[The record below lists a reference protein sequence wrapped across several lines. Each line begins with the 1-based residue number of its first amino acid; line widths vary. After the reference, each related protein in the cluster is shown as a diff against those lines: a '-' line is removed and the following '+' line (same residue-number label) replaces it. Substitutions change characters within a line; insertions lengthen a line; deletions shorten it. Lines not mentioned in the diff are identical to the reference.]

1 MDAETKTTDGDDNDQ
16 RHDEREPTELV
27 SPHEQPDIQ
36 RKHPAED
43 EQVRSHE
50 TQTDGRDARDRK
62 RAEQHADGER
72 SGCRGEH
79 DTKQCRVSRGHGDG
93 PRIVEQPRRANDDGP
108 IRTDVRDRAQAVGR
122 IQHPGRELLRHEAR
136 GIVGLEDADDG
147 VAAVA
152 QQHQDEQPSCVLG
165 IANGTRQPE
174 GRPEHR
180 DVQEYLRNG
189 GHGRVGERVAQHQRQ
204 QDHDGGEPPPGG
216 VQTLAQSARKHPV
229 REQCE
234 TDREGRDPK
243 RQANR
248 LRAGQEQQGGER
260 RLQHDEPFRG

>member
-1 MDAETKTTDGDDNDQ
+1 MKLLGAAGIPIRSGSFIGQRAEALGDGIAAQVDAETKTTDGDDNDQ

-93 PRIVEQPRRANDDGP
+93 PRIVEQPRRANDAGNRA
-108 IRTDVRDRAQAVGR
+108 IRFRR
-122 IQHPGRELLRHEAR
+122 
-136 GIVGLEDADDG
+136 
-147 VAAVA
+147 
-152 QQHQDEQPSCVLG
+152 
-165 IANGTRQPE
+165 
-174 GRPEHR
+174 
-180 DVQEYLRNG
+180 
-189 GHGRVGERVAQHQRQ
+189 
-204 QDHDGGEPPPGG
+204 
-216 VQTLAQSARKHPV
+216 HPV
-229 REQCE
+229 DARPGQG
-234 TDREGRDPK
+234 RHAEGS
-243 RQANR
+243 AS
-248 LRAGQEQQGGER
+248 G
-260 RLQHDEPFRG
+260 